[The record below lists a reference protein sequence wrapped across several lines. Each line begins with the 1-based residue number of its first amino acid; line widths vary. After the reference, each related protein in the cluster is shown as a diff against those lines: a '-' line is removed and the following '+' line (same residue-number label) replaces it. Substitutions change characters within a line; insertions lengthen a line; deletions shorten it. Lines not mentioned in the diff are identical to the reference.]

1 MKVGVRVTGTGFRR
15 AEALVA
21 EVRRRAVE
29 RLEARRAERERA
41 ARTERRESDAT
52 KPPQR

>member
-29 RLEARRAERERA
+29 RLETRRAERERI
-41 ARTERRESDAT
+41 ARQRESDAT
-52 KPPQR
+52 KPPRR